1 MSTLDGGEL
10 SFFQFQLP
18 AEGMTIQ
25 LQVQQGRTV
34 LYASS
39 RIRNPSAAL
48 YDVRLETDS
57 TADVYLDPSDF
68 ETPNEQGLQ
77 SLQKRQITDMFTN
90 ITLYVTIE
98 GIQSTNFFT
107 LETTF
112 GDTCKFSSIGN
123 YMPSFRDPCVVG
135 VARQLFVQPHFSPTK
150 MKLMKSNL
158 LDAKQGGYSG
168 LLRHGK
174 SISRH
179 VENKL

>member
-34 LYASS
+34 LYASN

-68 ETPNEQGLQ
+68 ETPDEQGLQ

-112 GDTCKFSSIGN
+112 GDTCKFSRIGN
-123 YMPSFRDPCVVG
+123 YMPYFFQMTLRLRDPCAVG

-150 MKLMKSNL
+150 MKSNL
-158 LDAKQGGYSG
+158 LDAKQGG
-168 LLRHGK
+168 
-174 SISRH
+174 
-179 VENKL
+179 